1 VAPVLLIPH
10 RPPWL
15 LLDSVEVDG
24 GVARGR
30 TAVTAGDPR
39 CALGLLPSTLV
50 LEALAQ
56 TAAAVLGAR
65 RAAAGQRAQDHTGYL
80 VEMRDVRLEGAA
92 AAGTPLELTA
102 THERSLG
109 HLHRFR
115 VQARQAGGLVVEG
128 QMTFAVEVTG

>member
-1 VAPVLLIPH
+1 MDPQPLVPH

-24 GVARGR
+24 EVARGCA
-30 TAVTAGDPR
+30 AVTVGDPR
-39 CALGLLPSTLV
+39 CAHGVMPTTLV

-65 RAAAGQRAQDHTGYL
+65 RAAAGQSARGRAGYL
-80 VEMRDVRLEGAA
+80 VEIRDLRLDAPARSGA
-92 AAGTPLELTA
+92 PLELA
-102 THERSLG
+102 TTRERSLG

-115 VQARQAGGLVVEG
+115 VCARQGGALVAEG
-128 QMTFAVEVTG
+128 QMTFAVEDAR